1 MDHTPHGTGLIVMAA
16 IILFSLYRRAR
27 SHIGRQPV
35 RPNRM
40 IIRMVFLGLIAV
52 AMQLIP
58 HLAPYA
64 RVEEVGGIAVG
75 AGLAWWGLRMTRFSV
90 DGTQRYYTPNMYLG
104 LAISTLFIA
113 RIAYRFIVLAPV
125 LTADHAD
132 AGFQPQQMF
141 GAQSGLTL
149 AMFGVV
155 AGYYVAYTF
164 GVLRLSD
171 RQPVVETAA
180 VPSSP

>member
-1 MDHTPHGTGLIVMAA
+1 MDHSPHGTGLIVMVA

-64 RVEEVGGIAVG
+64 RIEEVGGVAVG
-75 AGLAWWGLRMTRFSV
+75 TGLAWWGLRMTRFSV
-90 DGTQRYYTPNMYLG
+90 DGTQRYYTPNLYLG
-104 LAISTLFIA
+104 LAISSLFIA
-113 RIAYRFIVLAPV
+113 RIAYRFIVMAPV
-125 LTADHAD
+125 VTADQAD
-132 AGFQPQQMF
+132 AGTQLKSMM

-149 AMFGVV
+149 ALFGVV
-155 AGYYVAYTF
+155 AGYYVAYYL

-171 RQPVVETAA
+171 RHPGAATAA
-180 VPSSP
+180 VPSPP